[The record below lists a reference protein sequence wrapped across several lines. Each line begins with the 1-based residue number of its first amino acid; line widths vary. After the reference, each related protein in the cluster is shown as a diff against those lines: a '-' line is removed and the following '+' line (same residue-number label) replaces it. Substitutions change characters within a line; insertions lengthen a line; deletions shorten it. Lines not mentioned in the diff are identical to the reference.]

1 MSGGLS
7 LTRKVGES
15 IWIEDVEVTVQR
27 ICGNKVQIK
36 IKADECVRIYR
47 AEVKAKREAQVA
59 KKETANA

>member
-7 LTRKVGES
+7 LTRKAGES
-15 IWIEDVEVTVQR
+15 IWIEDVEVIVQR

-47 AEVKAKREAQVA
+47 AEVKAKRESEPR
-59 KKETANA
+59 KEPVNA